1 MDPSVTSRGNRSHF
15 ILRTA
20 FIVAVALIVT
30 AVLMAQGEDAA
41 QIRARAMALEQKGL
55 NAEAEQIW
63 DSIAK
68 ADPRDAEALAHLGL
82 MEARQERLE
91 VAIGYY
97 RRALAVNPDF
107 PSLRMNLG
115 LALFKAAQFPDAIR
129 MFTSELTKHPGD
141 PRLTILLG
149 MAHYGMNDYLVAIP
163 YLQRAAQ
170 RDVQSVPLRMTLAH
184 SCMSSKQYQCVLSV
198 HKEMLALNAES
209 AEADMLAGEALD
221 RMGHKAGAIEQFRAA
236 ILKNPQEP
244 SAHFGLGYLL
254 WTQGNWTEAAN
265 EFRLELQNV
274 PQHVRARMYLADSLV
289 RQTEF
294 AQALTELD
302 KLSADEHSD
311 SLVHRD
317 LGIIYANS
325 NRGTDAVRE
334 LEMAVKLD
342 PRDEDSHLQLA
353 KAYKAIGRED
363 DASTE
368 LAKAKQLTPRSH
380 QPLEE
385 MIDFAEVP

>member
-15 ILRTA
+15 KLRAA
-20 FIVAVALIVT
+20 FVAVAL
-30 AVLMAQGEDAA
+30 VLIPALVAQEESAA

-68 ADPRDAEALAHLGL
+68 ANPRDAEALAHLGL
-82 MEARQERLE
+82 IEARQERLE
-91 VAIGYY
+91 VAISYY
-97 RRALAVNPDF
+97 RRALDVNPDF

-129 MFTSELTKHPGD
+129 MFAFELTKHPGD

-149 MAHYGMNDYLVAIP
+149 MAHYGMKDYLVAIP
-163 YLQRAAQ
+163 YLQRAAE
-170 RDVQSVPLRMTLAH
+170 RDVQSVPLRMTLAR
-184 SCMSSKQYQCVLSV
+184 SCMSSKQYQCVLRV
-198 HKEMLALNAES
+198 HKQMLALNAES

-221 RMGHKAGAIEQFRAA
+221 RMGDSDGAIEQFRAA

-254 WTQGNWTEAAN
+254 WTQANWTEAAK
-265 EFRLELQNV
+265 EFQLELQNV
-274 PQHVRARMYLADSLV
+274 PQHVNARIYLADSLV

-302 KLSADEHSD
+302 KLRADEHSD

-325 NRGTDAVRE
+325 DRGTDAVRE
-334 LEMAVKLD
+334 LEMAIGLD
-342 PRDEDSHLQLA
+342 PGDEDTHLQLA
-353 KAYKAIGRED
+353 KAYKSIGRED
-363 DASTE
+363 DANTE
-368 LAKAKQLTPRSH
+368 LAKARQLPPRNH
-380 QPLEE
+380 QPVEE